1 MEKREKL
8 YEGKAKIV
16 YATDEPDKVVIYFKD
31 DTTAFDGVKKEQIVG
46 KGVINNTISSLIFE
60 VLNKR
65 GIPTHY
71 IKKLSDREMLA
82 LRVEIIPVE
91 VVVRNFAAGSF
102 TRRYG
107 IPEGTKLEKP
117 LVETF
122 WKNDELHD
130 PLVCAEHIEL
140 LKLADL
146 EDIKKMKEIALEV
159 NEVLKAFFAA
169 RDILLVDFKLEFG
182 KTPDGKLVLADEIS
196 PDSCRLWDAKTKK
209 KLDKD
214 VFRFDL
220 GDVKEAYN
228 ELLNRLR
235 NNN

>member
-1 MEKREKL
+1 MERREKL

-31 DTTAFDGVKKEQIVG
+31 DTTAFDGVKKEEVAG
-46 KGVINNTISSLIFE
+46 KGVINNAISSLIFE

-71 IKKLSDREMLA
+71 IKRLSDREMLA

-107 IPEGTKLEKP
+107 IPEGTKLEEP

-130 PLVCAEHIEL
+130 PLVCMEHIKL
-140 LKLADL
+140 LKLAQP
-146 EDIKKMKEIALEV
+146 EDVEKMKKIALEV
-159 NEVLKAFFAA
+159 NEVLKAFFASK
-169 RDILLVDFKLEFG
+169 DILLVDFKLEFG
-182 KTPDGKLVLADEIS
+182 KTPDGRLVLADEIS

-214 VFRFDL
+214 VFRFDPADL
-220 GDVKEAYN
+220 REAYG
-228 ELLNRLR
+228 ELLKRLAEG
-235 NNN
+235 

>member
-8 YEGKAKIV
+8 YEGKAKII
-16 YATDEPDKVVIYFKD
+16 YATDEPDKVIVHFKD
-31 DTTAFDGVKKEQIVG
+31 DTTAFDGVKKEQITG
-46 KGVINNTISSLIFE
+46 KGVINNTISSYIFE
-60 VLNKR
+60 LLNKR

-71 IKKLSDREMLA
+71 IKRLSDREMLA
-82 LRVEIIPVE
+82 YRVEIIPVE

-146 EDIKKMKEIALEV
+146 KDIEEMKKIALQV
-159 NEVLKAFFAA
+159 NDILKAFFAA
-169 RDILLVDFKLEFG
+169 KDILLVDFKLEFG
-182 KTPDGKLVLADEIS
+182 KTPDGRLVLADEIS

-214 VFRFDL
+214 VFRYDL
-220 GDVKEAYN
+220 GDLKKVYE
-228 ELLNRLR
+228 ELLNRIKE
-235 NNN
+235 N

>member
-1 MEKREKL
+1 MEKGKKL
-8 YEGKAKIV
+8 YEGKAKII
-16 YATDEPDKVVIYFKD
+16 YATEEPDKVVIYFKD
-31 DTTAFDGVKKEQIVG
+31 DTTAFDGIKKEQIAG

-60 VLNKR
+60 LLQKR

-82 LRVEIIPVE
+82 YRVEIIPVE
-91 VVVRNFAAGSF
+91 VVVRNYAAGSF

-130 PLVCAEHIEL
+130 PLVCNEHIEL

-146 EDIKKMKEIALEV
+146 EDVKKMKEMALVV
-159 NEVLKAFFAA
+159 NEVLKDFFAE
-169 RDILLVDFKLEFG
+169 RNIILVDFKLEFG
-182 KTPDGKLVLADEIS
+182 KTPDGRLVLADEIS
-196 PDSCRLWDAKTKK
+196 PDSCRLWDAKTMK

-214 VFRFDL
+214 VFRYDL
-220 GDVKEAYN
+220 GSLEEAYK
-228 ELLNRLR
+228 EVLKRLE
-235 NNN
+235 NK

>member
-1 MEKREKL
+1 MEKGKKL
-8 YEGKAKIV
+8 YEGKAKII
-16 YATDEPDKVVIYFKD
+16 YATEEPDKVVIYFKD
-31 DTTAFDGVKKEQIVG
+31 DTTAFDGVKKEQIAG

-60 VLNKR
+60 LLQKR
-65 GIPTHY
+65 GIPAHY

-82 LRVEIIPVE
+82 YRVEIIPVE
-91 VVVRNFAAGSF
+91 VVVRNYAAGSF

-130 PLVCAEHIEL
+130 PLVCNEHIEL

-146 EDIKKMKEIALEV
+146 EDVKKMKEIALVV
-159 NEVLKAFFAA
+159 NEVLKDFFAE
-169 RDILLVDFKLEFG
+169 RNIILVDFKLEFG
-182 KTPDGKLVLADEIS
+182 KTPDGRLVLADEIS
-196 PDSCRLWDAKTKK
+196 PDSCRLWDAKTMK

-214 VFRFDL
+214 VFRYDL
-220 GDVKEAYN
+220 GSLEEAYK
-228 ELLNRLR
+228 EVLKRLE
-235 NNN
+235 NN

>member
-1 MEKREKL
+1 MEKGKKL
-8 YEGKAKIV
+8 YEGKAKII

-31 DTTAFDGVKKEQIVG
+31 DTTAFDGVKKEQIAG

-60 VLNKR
+60 LLQKR

-82 LRVEIIPVE
+82 YRVDIIPVE
-91 VVVRNFAAGSF
+91 VVVRNYAAGSF

-130 PLVCAEHIEL
+130 PLVCNEHIEL

-146 EDIKKMKEIALEV
+146 EDVKKMKEMALVV
-159 NEVLKAFFAA
+159 NEVLKDFFAE
-169 RDILLVDFKLEFG
+169 RNIILVDFKLEFG
-182 KTPDGKLVLADEIS
+182 KTPDGRLVLADEIS
-196 PDSCRLWDAKTKK
+196 PDSCRLWDAKTMK

-214 VFRFDL
+214 VFRYDL
-220 GDVKEAYN
+220 GSLEEAYK
-228 ELLNRLR
+228 EVLKRLE
-235 NNN
+235 NK

>member
-1 MEKREKL
+1 MEKGKKL
-8 YEGKAKIV
+8 YEGKAKII
-16 YATDEPDKVVIYFKD
+16 YATEEPDKVVIYFKD
-31 DTTAFDGVKKEQIVG
+31 DTTAFDGVKKEQIAG

-60 VLNKR
+60 LLQKR
-65 GIPTHY
+65 GIPAHY

-82 LRVEIIPVE
+82 YRVEIIPVE
-91 VVVRNFAAGSF
+91 VVVRNYAAGSF

-130 PLVCAEHIEL
+130 PLVCNEHIEL

-146 EDIKKMKEIALEV
+146 EDVKKMKEIALVV
-159 NEVLKAFFAA
+159 NEVLKDFFAE
-169 RDILLVDFKLEFG
+169 RNIILVDFKLEFG
-182 KTPDGKLVLADEIS
+182 KTPDGRLVLADEIS
-196 PDSCRLWDAKTKK
+196 PDSCRLWDAKTMK

-214 VFRFDL
+214 VFRYDL
-220 GDVKEAYN
+220 GSLEEAYK
-228 ELLNRLR
+228 EVLKRLE
-235 NNN
+235 NK

>member
-16 YATDEPDKVVIYFKD
+16 YATDEPDKVVIHFKD
-31 DTTAFDGVKKEQIVG
+31 DTTAFDGVKKEQITG

-60 VLNKR
+60 LLEKR

-82 LRVEIIPVE
+82 KRVEIIPVE
-91 VVVRNFAAGSF
+91 VVVRNYAAGSF

-130 PLVCAEHIEL
+130 PLVCLEHIEL
-140 LKLADL
+140 LKLADPADV
-146 EDIKKMKEIALEV
+146 EEMKKIALQV
-159 NEVLKAFFAA
+159 NEILRAFFAA
-169 RDILLVDFKLEFG
+169 KDILLVDFKLEFG
-182 KTPDGKLVLADEIS
+182 KTHDGQLVLADEIS

-220 GDVKEAYN
+220 GDLKEVYN
-228 ELLNRLR
+228 ELLKRLKEEG
-235 NNN
+235 

>member
-1 MEKREKL
+1 MEKRQKL

-16 YATDEPDKVVIYFKD
+16 YATDEPDKVILYFKD
-31 DTTAFDGVKKEQIVG
+31 DTTAFDGVKKEQILG
-46 KGVINNTISSLIFE
+46 KGVINNTISSIIFE
-60 VLNKR
+60 LLKKR

-71 IKKLSDREMLA
+71 IKKLSDREMLTY
-82 LRVEIIPVE
+82 RVEIIPVE

-130 PLVCAEHIEL
+130 PLVCNEHIEL

-146 EDIKKMKEIALEV
+146 SDVQEMKKMALEV
-159 NEVLKAFFAA
+159 NEILKAFFAA
-169 RDILLVDFKLEFG
+169 KDILLVDFKLEFG
-182 KTPDGKLVLADEIS
+182 KTPDGRLVLADEIS

-214 VFRFDL
+214 VFRYDL
-220 GDVKEAYN
+220 GSLKEVYQ
-228 ELLNRLR
+228 ELLKRLEK
-235 NNN
+235 N